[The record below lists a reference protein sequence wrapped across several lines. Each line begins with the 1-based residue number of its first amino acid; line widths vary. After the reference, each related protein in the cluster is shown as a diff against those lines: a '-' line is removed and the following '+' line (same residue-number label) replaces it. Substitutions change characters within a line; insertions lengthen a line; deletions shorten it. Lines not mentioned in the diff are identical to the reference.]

1 MPMPQLPVKPI
12 AAMLKAVA
20 NKGEDAKSLQL
31 FGEFL
36 DKCLTIDPK
45 KRFTADEALAHP
57 FMNILEERI

>member
-1 MPMPQLPVKPI
+1 
-12 AAMLKAVA
+12 MLKAVA
-20 NKGEDAKSLQL
+20 HKGEDAKSLQL